1 MSMPLVEELPLR
13 QILEEKEAYDFLDGV
28 RGYVT
33 KAYEF
38 HGDDGDDAEYCYLFW
53 VNNEKDFVT
62 RVRSNIE
69 SLSRE
74 ERGGWNFDVNWNGNG
89 LVFMRAFL

>member
-1 MSMPLVEELPLR
+1 VIPLVDELPL
-13 QILEEKEAYDFLDGV
+13 QQVLEEREAFDFLDGV

-38 HGDDGDDAEYCYLFW
+38 HGADDDDSEYCYLFW
-53 VNNEKDFVT
+53 VNNEKDFVA

-69 SLSRE
+69 NLQGRD
-74 ERGGWNFDVNWNGNG
+74 GWNFDLNWNGNG